1 MLFGAVDMQ
10 RSLYLVCYDIRDSKR
25 LRKVHQLIKAYAIG
39 GQKSFYECWL
49 TSKDLLNLKQDLI
62 QLMDLTVDRLH
73 IFQLD
78 TQTKAIFMGLANRQS
93 TKPFL
98 IV

>member
-1 MLFGAVDMQ
+1 MLFDALDMQ
-10 RSLYLVCYDIRDSKR
+10 RSLYLVCYDISDSKR

-49 TSKDLLNLKQDLI
+49 TPKDLLNLKQDLM
-62 QLMDLTVDRLH
+62 QLMDLAVDRVH

-78 TQTKAIFMGLANRQS
+78 TQTKAIFMGLASRQS
-93 TKPFL
+93 IKPFL